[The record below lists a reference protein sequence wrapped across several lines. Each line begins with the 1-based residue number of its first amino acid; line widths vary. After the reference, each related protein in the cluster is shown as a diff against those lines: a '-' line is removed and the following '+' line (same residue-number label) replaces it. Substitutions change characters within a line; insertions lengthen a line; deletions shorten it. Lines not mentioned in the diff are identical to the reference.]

1 MAINEV
7 VAVVLLLTA
16 LFLFFAGM
24 TGLLRL
30 PDFYCRLHA
39 TGMGDSLAVV
49 IALVGVAAYEGVT
62 LNTFKI
68 LCIIVF
74 LFLAQP
80 TGTHLLTQ
88 ASLRRGLTPWKKGDE
103 RQ

>member
-1 MAINEV
+1 MPVNEII
-7 VAVVLLLTA
+7 AVVLLLIG
-16 LFLFFAGM
+16 LFLFFVGI
-24 TGLLRL
+24 TGLLKL
-30 PDFYCRLHA
+30 PDFYTRLHA

-49 IALVGVAAYEGVT
+49 IALIGIASYEGIT

-68 LCIIVF
+68 LCIIAF

-88 ASLRRGLTPWKKGDE
+88 AAWRRKLAPWKKGDE